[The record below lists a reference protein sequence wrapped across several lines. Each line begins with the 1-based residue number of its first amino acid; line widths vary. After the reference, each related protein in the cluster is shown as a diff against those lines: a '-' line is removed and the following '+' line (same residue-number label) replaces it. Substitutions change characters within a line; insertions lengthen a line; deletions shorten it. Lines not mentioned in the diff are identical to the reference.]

1 MQRDGWFYG
10 VIAMASLQ
18 QRRIPIIQRL
28 ARQMRRGAVID
39 VYVLV
44 AELKSDFP
52 DVADRELIRIVNEEV
67 VMARCNA
74 VWDRRDR

>member
-1 MQRDGWFYG
+1 MQRDGRIYG
-10 VIAMASLQ
+10 VTAMANLQ

-28 ARQMRRGAVID
+28 ARQIRRGAVID

-44 AELKSDFP
+44 AELKSEFP